1 MLDIS
6 FLLYDPDF
14 CTLFTLVANSSEW
27 INGRH
32 CVVTKSKAVT
42 GVARPTSGDDLEMLP
57 EADRVSGSM
66 TFLTKAP
73 MRFSDGEPAMFIEY
87 QRKRYKI
94 IHADDFNENGFYK
107 AIATYV
113 EVTDDA

>member
-1 MLDIS
+1 
-6 FLLYDPDF
+6 
-14 CTLFTLVANSSEW
+14 
-27 INGRH
+27 
-32 CVVTKSKAVT
+32 
-42 GVARPTSGDDLEMLP
+42 
-57 EADRVSGSM
+57 M

-87 QRKRYKI
+87 QKKRYKI

>member
-6 FLLYDPDF
+6 FLLSDPVF
-14 CTLFTLVANSSEW
+14 CTRFTLVSNTSEW
-27 INGRH
+27 DNGRH
-32 CVVTKSKAVT
+32 SVVVKKKVVV
-42 GVARPTSGDDLEMLP
+42 GVARPTSGDDLELLP

-66 TFLTKAP
+66 TFLAKSP
-73 MRFSDGEPAMFIEY
+73 MRLSDGESAMFIEY

>member
-14 CTLFTLVANSSEW
+14 CTMFTLVSNKSVW
-27 INGRH
+27 IKGRH
-32 CVVTKSKAVT
+32 CIETKSKVIT
-42 GVARPTSGDDLEMLP
+42 GVARPTSGDDLELLP
-57 EADRVSGSM
+57 EADRVSGAM
-66 TFLTKAP
+66 TFLAKSP
-73 MRFSDGEPAMFIEY
+73 MRLSDGEPAMVIEY
-87 QRKRYKI
+87 QKKRYKI

-113 EVTDDA
+113 EVVADA